1 MNPSNHIKFPI
12 MKTSIL
18 VLAFAGFSSAIAAS
32 AQTAPA
38 PGCCPTGAC
47 CKASKACCLTP
58 LADNTAP
65 AADAA
70 LISKARAT
78 YPLKTCL
85 VSDEAL
91 GSMGE
96 ALGYVHRAAGQPD
109 RVVFFCCGGCTDDF
123 KAEPAKFLAKLD
135 ASKKK

>member
-1 MNPSNHIKFPI
+1 
-12 MKTSIL
+12 MKSSAL
-18 VLAFAGFSSAIAAS
+18 LLAFAAFATALPAS

-38 PGCCPTGAC
+38 SGCALEQSC
-47 CKASKACCLTP
+47 SVTP
-58 LADNTAP
+58 VATKPDTAKSP
-65 AADAA
+65 ADAA
-70 LISKARAT
+70 LIAQARAT

-85 VSDEAL
+85 VSDEPL

-96 ALGYVHRAAGQPD
+96 PLGYVHRTAGQPD

-135 ASKKK
+135 AAAKAKK